1 MITVLGSFS
10 IHDASGSVNFA
21 IKMNSDF
28 LPHRKRCDVYVSV
41 VIDKTSHK
49 AIFQSV
55 CRIRYLSKQLFHNQP
70 VPQLLHPEHLL
81 HVLKQFPEMS
91 GKRKKIDQSLKLR

>member
-10 IHDASGSVNFA
+10 IHYASGSVNLA

-28 LPHRKRCDVYVSV
+28 LSHRKRCDVYVSV

-49 AIFQSV
+49 AIFSRRGRTGTV
-55 CRIRYLSKQLFHNQP
+55 INCLT
-70 VPQLLHPEHLL
+70 
-81 HVLKQFPEMS
+81 
-91 GKRKKIDQSLKLR
+91 